1 MLNVSPNMNG
11 VSLIVGLQN
20 DYVVPIESTLLHL
33 LRKVLRSSVEDSNL
47 FSKELLIWCQE
58 SDRTL
63 NYMHNLL
70 LSRTLFGCE
79 EQHFVQCFLPKPEVM
94 IEKNKAQSERV
105 TKGFD
110 VRTLDLVPFL
120 PVWLQHEKEPNV
132 SLEMTRLC
140 PQSHNAF
147 PLPRRE
153 ERVIPLLSIFY
164 VSPGCFPI
172 N

>member
-1 MLNVSPNMNG
+1 MNG
-11 VSLIVGLQN
+11 VSLIVGWQN

-63 NYMHNLL
+63 NYMHNLS

-110 VRTLDLVPFL
+110 VRTLEFL
-120 PVWLQHEKEPNV
+120 SYQFDSNTRKNLMYLSKWHVSAHSPTMLSLCQEGKKELFLYWA
-132 SLEMTRLC
+132 SSMCLLG
-140 PQSHNAF
+140 AF
-147 PLPRRE
+147 L
-153 ERVIPLLSIFY
+153 
-164 VSPGCFPI
+164 
-172 N
+172 